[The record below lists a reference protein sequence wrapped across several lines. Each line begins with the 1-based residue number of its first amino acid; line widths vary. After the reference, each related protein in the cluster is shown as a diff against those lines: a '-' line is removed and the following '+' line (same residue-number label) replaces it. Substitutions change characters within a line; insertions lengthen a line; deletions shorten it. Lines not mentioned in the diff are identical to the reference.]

1 MSSPERNP
9 NPEEP
14 RSSETPTSRGQRWR
28 SAALRADHQV
38 RSAVDRLRP
47 AAHRANERIVALI
60 LWLKQSLAALF
71 GRPGATDSTDA
82 SRSTRLSGLAPSAS
96 NTEMRSRHAL
106 RTEKDQVRPS
116 RLRSMQ
122 AGAVVAAVG
131 VVGVVIGAAST
142 PQGDSTVEDA
152 AHVEAQG
159 STNPQNQAAPN
170 GPQSSGESGNDAAKP
185 KHGAQSPE
193 AIGSPRPEARTGDEK
208 AGAMSKGNQNQPKS
222 AAAQAQAGMNIPD
235 NADGIDVSNHNGSV
249 DWGQVAADGQKFT
262 FVLATDGESFT
273 SSTFNEQ
280 YQGAKDAGL
289 MAGAYHFGRP
299 SGSATGQADRL
310 LQTTGGYQND
320 GKTLPPV
327 LDLEVDPNTG
337 GCYGK
342 SAAGMHE
349 WTQEF
354 ISHIKGETGKD
365 PIIYASPSFW
375 QNCMDSSGAFSN
387 NPLWLASYGVDD
399 PKVPG
404 GWDEYTFWQYSE
416 TGSVDGVSG
425 PVDTNK
431 FQGTGEDL
439 KRLAR

>member
-9 NPEEP
+9 EEP
-14 RSSETPTSRGQRWR
+14 RNSETPTSRSDKWR

-47 AAHRANERIVALI
+47 AARRANERIVALI
-60 LWLKQSLAALF
+60 LWLKQSLTALF
-71 GRPGATDSTDA
+71 GRAGESSTETPRA
-82 SRSTRLSGLAPSAS
+82 SRLSGLAPSAS
-96 NTEMRSRHAL
+96 NEQMRSRHAL
-106 RTEKDQVRPS
+106 RTGQRQVRPS

-122 AGAVVAAVG
+122 AGAVLAAVG
-131 VVGVVIGAAST
+131 VVGVLIGAVST
-142 PQGDSTVEDA
+142 PQSESGVQDA
-152 AHVEAQG
+152 AHTEAQG
-159 STNPQNQAAPN
+159 SSNHQNAPALN
-170 GPQSSGESGNDAAKP
+170 SAQSSDKTDRANKP
-185 KHGAQSPE
+185 KHNTDSP
-193 AIGSPRPEARTGDEK
+193 ATPRPEARTGDQR
-208 AGAMSKGNQNQPKS
+208 AGALTQGNQPKS
-222 AAAQAQAGMNIPD
+222 AAEQAQAGMNIPD
-235 NADGIDVSNHNGSV
+235 NAVGIDVSNHNGSV
-249 DWGQVAADGQKFT
+249 DWGQVAAAGQKFA

-280 YQGAKDAGL
+280 YQGAKDSGL

-299 SGSATGQADRL
+299 SGDATGQAERL

-342 SAAGMHE
+342 SSAGMHE

-354 ISHIKGETGKD
+354 TSHIKSKTGKD

-375 QNCMDSSGAFSN
+375 QNCMDDSGAFSN
-387 NPLWLASYGVDD
+387 NPLWLASYGVDN
-399 PKVPG
+399 PTVPG
-404 GWDEYTFWQYSE
+404 GWNNYTFWQYSE